1 MEVLMERERRVNRS
15 ENILEALGHLLGST
29 ARRAHFSSLTLT
41 ESQGITVAGVGDT
54 NEAEDIAVIS
64 PQLAPGARFWQ
75 GIVET
80 PDGSKRVTVA
90 PVSTDEG
97 PLFLCA
103 VGGMRPAIA
112 AELLR
117 SGMGVCRILA

>member
-1 MEVLMERERRVNRS
+1 MEVLMQRERRANRRD
-15 ENILEALGHLLGST
+15 NILEALGHLLDAT
-29 ARRAHFSSLTLT
+29 ARRAHFSSITLT
-41 ESQGITVAGVGDT
+41 EGQGITVAAVGDT
-54 NEAEDIAVIS
+54 AEAEDIAVIS
-64 PQLAPGARFWQ
+64 PRLAPGARLWQ

-80 PDGSKRVTVA
+80 ADGNKRITVA

-103 VGGMRPAIA
+103 VGGMRQAIA

-117 SGMGVCRILA
+117 GGVGVCRILA